1 MARIEKG
8 QSYPELGFRV
18 DGKGIA
24 YDLKTGASL
33 AKAQVDARLQG
44 SGMSQL
50 GKKRGGVAGVWD
62 RNKKVIVPLASAALG
77 AVTGGVA
84 APILLG
90 AAARGLDR
98 EGKSGVGVD
107 LGQAARGAVEGGVS
121 GYVGTKIPGLL
132 SGGGQGTGLLTTRPD
147 GSVVNAFGQPRPGS
161 AGGTGLGRALRS
173 GATRLGGLAKTA
185 GRTIL
190 GGAKELIGGPDGKAS
205 TGDWLKAGLSAIP
218 AIQGYNRARDF
229 ERQART
235 QVNTATQGN
244 NTMAELAKALIARG
258 GAAPSAGPDLSNL
271 VDTRN
276 PYYKKMRP
284 MIGPPG
290 GV

>member
-84 APILLG
+84 APMLLG
-90 AAARGLDR
+90 AASRGLDR
-98 EGKSGVGVD
+98 AGKRGIGLD
-107 LGQAARGAVEGGVS
+107 LGQAARGAVEGAAS
-121 GYVGTKIPGLL
+121 GYVGTKIPGVMSNP
-132 SGGGQGTGLLTTRPD
+132 SGA
-147 GSVVNAFGQPRPGS
+147 GS
-161 AGGTGLGRALRS
+161 TLLGRAKSVGSTL
-173 GATRLGGLAKTA
+173 
-185 GRTIL
+185 L

-205 TGDWLKAGLSAIP
+205 TGDWMKAGLSAIP
-218 AIQGYNRARDF
+218 AIQGYNRAKRF
-229 ERQART
+229 EGQANT
-235 QVNTATQGN
+235 QLGNATAGN
-244 NTMAELAKALIARG
+244 AAMAELARAIIARG
-258 GAAPSAGPDLSNL
+258 SAPAAAPDLSNL
-271 VDTRN
+271 TDTQN
-276 PYYKKMRP
+276 PYYKKLRP

-290 GV
+290 GA